1 MSKIVKIGERVELLF
16 INDTW
21 TKLQKGDKG
30 TVVKIE
36 NEDDDALIWIEWDN
50 GEKLALLKGIDK
62 FKVVKK

>member
-62 FKVVKK
+62 FKVVKE

>member
-1 MSKIVKIGERVELLF
+1 MSKTVKIGERVELLF

-36 NEDDDALIWIEWDN
+36 NEDDDDLIWIDWDN

-62 FKVVKK
+62 FKVLKE

>member
-1 MSKIVKIGERVELLF
+1 MSKAVKIGERIELLF

-62 FKVVKK
+62 FKVVKE

>member
-1 MSKIVKIGERVELLF
+1 MAKTVKVGDRVELLF

-30 TVVKIE
+30 TICNID
-36 NEDDDALIWIEWDN
+36 NEDDSLIWIDWDN
-50 GEKLALLKGIDK
+50 GEHLALLEGIDK